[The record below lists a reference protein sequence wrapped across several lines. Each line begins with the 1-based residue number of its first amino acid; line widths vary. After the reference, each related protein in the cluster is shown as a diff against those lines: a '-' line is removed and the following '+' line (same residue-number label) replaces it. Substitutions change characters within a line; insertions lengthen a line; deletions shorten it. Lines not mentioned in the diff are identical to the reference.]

1 MGFGTVGSVASIT
14 SYAMAE
20 THFSQTPEHK
30 RCKNW
35 QPHERC
41 LKRRASGNRHYR
53 LEQHN
58 GGEYYDVCLYQQVM
72 ARFYRPNAEGHSRV
86 LYSGHSSVTSKSF
99 MWNVLNVWHTKTMFT
114 TDNRH
119 VVAPIY
125 NCNDIIDLND
135 KFSLD
140 MTLNAN
146 RQIIIDKSR
155 HTPHYT
161 HKSNA
166 EDKAK
171 RVRIK
176 EKFANY
182 IMLAQMR
189 MPEFADNCNASQ
201 NAGRPFGGGGGNT
214 PNIRMAVEAIW
225 EDDVPDEHW
234 VSSFFDMCQD
244 AYDTIVAKRG
254 YDQANFTLAR
264 YWTGTNS
271 SHPSTLDKPVTEKDL
286 ENSILNKVYKLVGA
300 NNKSEAVPQP
310 QFMDK
315 GAYPRSS
322 ITTYP

>member
-1 MGFGTVGSVASIT
+1 MTFGHVGSVAPIT

-30 RCKNW
+30 RCKDW
-35 QPHERC
+35 QSHERC

-58 GGEYYDVCLYQQVM
+58 GGEYYDVCLYRTVM
-72 ARFYRPNAEGHSRV
+72 ARFYRPDESGHCRV
-86 LYSGHSSVTSKSF
+86 LYAGHGTVTSKSF
-99 MWNVLNVWHTKTMFT
+99 MWNVLGVWKHMSRTA
-114 TDNRH
+114 TDGR
-119 VVAPIY
+119 VVVTPIY
-125 NCNDIIDLND
+125 NCNDLTDIND

-140 MTLNAN
+140 MTLDAN

-161 HKSNA
+161 HKSNE
-166 EDKAK
+166 EDKA
-171 RVRIK
+171 RRARIK
-176 EKFANY
+176 DKFSNF

-201 NAGRPFGGGGGNT
+201 NVGRPFGGGHTSHNE
-214 PNIRMAVEAIW
+214 RMACESIW
-225 EDDVPDEHW
+225 EGGDDIEQHW
-234 VSSFFDMCQD
+234 INHFFDLCQD

-254 YDQANFTLAR
+254 YEQGNFTLAT
-264 YWTGTNS
+264 YWSKANA
-271 SHPSTLDKPVTEKDL
+271 SHPSILDKPVTEKDL
-286 ENSILNKVYKLVGA
+286 EKAILNRVYKLVRA
-300 NNKSEAVPQP
+300 NTKSEAVPQP

>member
-1 MGFGTVGSVASIT
+1 MTFGHVGSVATIM
-14 SYAMAE
+14 SYERADSYFNSKPAH
-20 THFSQTPEHK
+20 T
-30 RCKNW
+30 RCKGW

-41 LKRRASGNRHYR
+41 LKERASGNRHYR
-53 LEQHN
+53 IEQHN

-86 LYSGHSSVTSKSF
+86 LYSGHVSVTSKSF
-99 MWNVLNVWHTKTMFT
+99 MYRVLGVWHVMSRNSTGDACVIT
-114 TDNRH
+114 
-119 VVAPIY
+119 PIY
-125 NCNDIIDLND
+125 NRNSLTDINDS
-135 KFSLD
+135 FSLD
-140 MTLNAN
+140 MMLDAN

-201 NAGRPFGGGGGNT
+201 STGRPFGGSRST
-214 PNIRMAVEAIW
+214 PNIRMAVESIW
-225 EDDVPDEHW
+225 EGGDDIEQHW
-234 VSSFFDMCQD
+234 VNYFFEMCQD

-254 YDQANFTLAR
+254 YDQANFTLNT
-264 YWTGTNS
+264 YWSGTNS
-271 SHPSTLDKPVTEKDL
+271 SHPSALDKPVTEKDL
-286 ENSILNKVYKLVGA
+286 EKAILNRVYKLVGA
-300 NNKSEAVPQP
+300 NTKSEAVLQP
-310 QFMDK
+310 QFMVKDS
-315 GAYPRSS
+315 YPSSS